1 MSFYDWMLALHLLA
15 AFSIAAALV
24 LYSVLV
30 VAGRRMETLEQTR
43 LLFRVAP
50 VGGPLIGAGMGLTLL
65 LGIVLAIDSDAFQL
79 WDLWVIAAIVLWALF
94 GEVGRRTGTY
104 YTETQKLAENGG
116 AGRRDRSA
124 RAAACTHR
132 RAVAL
137 RERRGLPPP
146 GPRHDLQAGSVTV
159 LASIRP
165 DSINFALLVHV
176 LGAMVMVGALVTA
189 VAAALVGWRDETG
202 ALSRLSYKT
211 LLYVAL
217 PSFIVMRV
225 GAQWVY
231 AKEHL
236 DDLPEDPAW
245 VGIGFITSD
254 LGGLL
259 LLVALILGGI
269 GLRRSRSGGGG
280 GLLKASSVIATL
292 LVAIY
297 IVAIWAMG
305 AKPT

>member
-1 MSFYDWMLALHLLA
+1 
-15 AFSIAAALV
+15 
-24 LYSVLV
+24 
-30 VAGRRMETLEQTR
+30 
-43 LLFRVAP
+43 
-50 VGGPLIGAGMGLTLL
+50 
-65 LGIVLAIDSDAFQL
+65 
-79 WDLWVIAAIVLWALF
+79 
-94 GEVGRRTGTY
+94 
-104 YTETQKLAENGG
+104 
-116 AGRRDRSA
+116 
-124 RAAACTHR
+124 
-132 RAVAL
+132 
-137 RERRGLPPP
+137 
-146 GPRHDLQAGSVTV
+146 V
-159 LASIRP
+159 LASN
-165 DSINFALLVHV
+165 SINVALLVHV

-211 LLYVAL
+211 LLYAAL
-217 PSFIVMRV
+217 PGYIVMRG

-254 LGGLL
+254 AGGLL
-259 LLVALILGGI
+259 LIIALILGGI
-269 GLRRSRSGGGG
+269 GLRRSRSGGGQ

-292 LVAIY
+292 LVAAY